1 MKGFLTI
8 LKAIRPVPFQLRL
21 IILVTVL
28 LIFMLG
34 LIGMAFSNTIA
45 QILESQIGNRALSLA
60 QAVSRIPQVRS
71 ELVIKDPDGRIQ
83 EIAEEIRQL
92 TGAEFVVVGDRE
104 GRRYSHP
111 NPDRLGKLMVG
122 GDNAPALESGRSYVS
137 RAVGTLG
144 PSLRGKTPVLDDNG
158 KVVGIVSVGYLIED
172 VNSAIRGRQSQ
183 VVWYIGV
190 LFIAGI
196 IGAAFI
202 ANDVKSAIFGLEPH
216 EIARLFTE
224 RTAILETAREGII
237 AVNGE
242 GIITLAN
249 QAALSNLGY
258 TKADG
263 LEGRGINEVFPRTG
277 MKEVL
282 ATGTPILDRNVTV
295 DGKEM
300 IFNILPITGKKGV
313 AGVVTTFRRKGEIDR
328 LAMELSH
335 VREYSEML
343 RSQTHE
349 YSNKLHTLAGLIQL
363 ESYSEALEIVALET
377 SGYQRIIRLL
387 TSAVP
392 DPVLSAIILG
402 KFNRAQELKVAF
414 TVDEESSLSDMPKG
428 VSREK
433 IITILGNLLDNALEA
448 AMENDKKGAEVRLS
462 MTDLGDDIII
472 EVEDSGK
479 GVPQG
484 AEDRIFRR
492 GESSKKPPHSGL
504 GLFLVK
510 EALEGVRGHITIG
523 TSEIGGALFTVAI
536 PKEVR
541 T

>member
-1 MKGFLTI
+1 MNGFRTSLKTI
-8 LKAIRPVPFQLRL
+8 GPVPFQLRL

-60 QAVSRIPQVRS
+60 QSVSRIPQVRS
-71 ELVIKDPDGRIQ
+71 QLVIKDPEGRIQ

-92 TGAEFVVVGDRE
+92 TGAEFVVVGDWE

-122 GDNAPALESGRSYVS
+122 GDNAPALEEGRSYVS

-144 PSLRGKTPVLDDNG
+144 PSLRGKTPVLDEDG

-190 LFIAGI
+190 LFIAGV

-242 GIITLAN
+242 GTITLAN

-258 TKADG
+258 TTADS
-263 LEGRGINEVFPRTG
+263 LEGRGINDVFPRTG

-282 ATGTPILDRNVTV
+282 ATGTSILDREVTV

-313 AGVVTTFRRKGEIDR
+313 TGVVTTFRRKGEIDR
-328 LAMELSH
+328 LAMELFH

-363 ESYSEALEIVALET
+363 ESYSEALEILALET
-377 SGYQRIIRLL
+377 SGYQSIIHLL

-402 KFNRAQELKVAF
+402 KFNRAQELKVTF
-414 TVDEESSLSDMPKG
+414 KVDEESSLSDMPKG
-428 VSREK
+428 MSREK

-448 AMENDKKGAEVRLS
+448 AMENHENEAEVRLS
-462 MTDLGDDIII
+462 MTDLGEDIII

-479 GVPQG
+479 GVPHG
-484 AEDRIFRR
+484 AEERIFGR
-492 GESSKKPPHSGL
+492 GESSKKHPHSGI

-510 EALEGVRGHITIG
+510 EALEGLRGHITIG

-536 PKEVR
+536 PKEVQI
-541 T
+541 